1 MNKEKIIRRRIQD
14 AEKQCRMGHPE
25 RAARLYESVLKL
37 DPSNEQAN
45 IEFFRSSS
53 DEWLREKAVT
63 ESDRLVDLFPHNS
76 EAWMFRGISYTRVQ
90 KNDEAAESYR
100 RSLALD
106 PENYRSM
113 HNLGSI
119 MVSSGEKEEG
129 LSLLEHAV
137 AIRPDYEIGHLTLA
151 QTYYMAGRFDDVV
164 REAELSLGIIT
175 EHPDLQIIYGDSL
188 YRAGMYSKSREI
200 FSRIV
205 ETTLLSSQMYAML
218 CPLVR
223 ESDGYLHQGSVPD
236 ADPDYLASTY
246 YRSFLSL
253 DNVKEKKPISEA
265 DLLKVLEINPR
276 HSYALSGLASLYKL
290 DKQVSDAIA
299 WIDKAIES
307 DPTNPAFIRQKAFII
322 IDDDPQAS
330 LDLFE
335 ELVARDSGDVRSGLG
350 KAWALKAVGRDEE
363 CNGLLKSISE
373 QDPAFIFG
381 LMGSPLTGKTP
392 DGSGVNGVRSMR
404 EHTDPDG
411 KRRFI
416 RS

>member
-1 MNKEKIIRRRIQD
+1 MQD
-14 AEKQCRMGHPE
+14 AEKQRRMEHPE
-25 RAARLYESVLKL
+25 RAAKLYESVLKI
-37 DPSNEQAN
+37 DPSNEDAS
-45 IEFFRSSS
+45 IGFFRCSS
-53 DEWLREKAVT
+53 DGWLREKAVT
-63 ESDRLVDLFPHNS
+63 ESDRLVELFPLNA
-76 EAWMFRGISYTRVQ
+76 EAWMFRGISYSRVQ

-106 PENYRSM
+106 PENYRAM

-119 MVSSGEKEEG
+119 LVTSGEKEEG

-137 AIRPDYEIGHLTLA
+137 IIRPDYEIGHLTLA
-151 QTYYMAGRFDDVV
+151 QTYYMASRFTDAI
-164 REAELSLGIIT
+164 REAELSLGIMA
-175 EHPDLQIIYGDSL
+175 EHHDLQIVYGDSL
-188 YRAGMYSKSREI
+188 YLAGMYSKAREI

-223 ESDGYLHQGSVPD
+223 ECDGYQHQGNVAG

-246 YRSFLSL
+246 YRAFLSL
-253 DNVKEKKPISEA
+253 DNNEEKKPISEA
-265 DLLKVLEINPR
+265 DLLKILEINPL

-290 DKQVSDAIA
+290 DKQVSDATA
-299 WIDKAIES
+299 WIDKAIGS
-307 DPTNPAFIRQKAFII
+307 DPSNPAFIRQKAFII

-335 ELVARDSGDVRSGLG
+335 GLITRDSGDVRSGLG
-350 KAWALKAVGRDEE
+350 KAWALKALGKDEE
-363 CNGLLKSISE
+363 SKDLLKSISE

-381 LMGSPLTGKTP
+381 LMGSPLTGSNP
-392 DGSGVNGVRSMR
+392 DRSGVAGVRSMR
-404 EHTDPDG
+404 EDTGPDG
-411 KRRFI
+411 RQRFI